1 MTATL
6 TERSEGTAAHKG
18 FNPKRKLENRDRGR
32 CYPRE
37 VERDDHGG
45 AGPSETTRS
54 PSLILSRRR
63 AGSFGKISLYAVRP
77 LSQSVK
83 IGSVVGARPQFIKAA
98 PVSREIRQHHEEI
111 LIHTGQH
118 YDENM
123 SDVFFETLDI
133 PRPNYNLG
141 VGSASHARQTAD
153 MMRGL
158 DEVLEKEN
166 PNFLLVYG
174 DTNSTLAGA
183 LVAAKMGIPLGHVEA
198 GLRSFNRQMPEEV
211 NRVVADHLSNLLFS
225 PTETAVENL
234 TREGITRG
242 VHMVGDVMYDVA
254 LQSAQAAR
262 SRDILSRLG
271 LTRGEYL
278 LVTLHRPQNVDD
290 KGALSAIVEALVH
303 AGRPVVFPVHP
314 RTRKNLVAFDLWDR
328 LRAKVQAIEPVDYL
342 DFIALLMGSSKVVT
356 DSGGVQKEA
365 YFFGVP
371 CVTLRDQT
379 EWIETL
385 EDGWNALVGTEA
397 DEILDAI

>member
-1 MTATL
+1 M
-6 TERSEGTAAHKG
+6 
-18 FNPKRKLENRDRGR
+18 
-32 CYPRE
+32 
-37 VERDDHGG
+37 
-45 AGPSETTRS
+45 
-54 PSLILSRRR
+54 
-63 AGSFGKISLYAVRP
+63 KIA
-77 LSQSVK
+77 
-83 IGSVVGARPQFIKAA
+83 SVVGARPQFIKAA

-123 SDVFFETLDI
+123 SDVFFEILDI

-141 VGSASHARQTAD
+141 VGSGSHGRQTAD

-158 DEVLEKEN
+158 EEVLEKES
-166 PNFLLVYG
+166 PNLLLVYG

-211 NRVVADHLSNLLFS
+211 NRVVADHLSSLLFA

-290 KGALSAIVEALVH
+290 RDTLSAIVEALVH

-328 LRAKVQAIEPVDYL
+328 LQAKVKAIEPVDYL

-371 CVTLRDQT
+371 CVTLRDET

-385 EDGWNALVGTEA
+385 EDGWNALVGTET
-397 DEILDAI
+397 DEILHAIEKFNPEGTKSKSFGDGHAAEKIARILDKFV